1 MSTHLTNLNLLRKR
15 MQRRTNIEQA
25 KDESNESLPVPT
37 IEKPSESSITPDSS
51 NSKKRYARPSN
62 KASPQLT
69 TSESSNETKL
79 LHNLIAAAPTSS
91 VVVKPNA
98 DVLNLSK
105 TQTILPSLIVNAT
118 CQLRMKDLNTWKGF
132 VLCHPSSPQANVS
145 ATLYTGNKLFVVFEK
160 KNVSNDDSEFNLMLK
175 ERVFT
180 YLDAATFKPKN
191 KDFMVSLYNAPS
203 NIIIVDSD
211 LEFDDLSNAKIC
223 FSSTEMSG
231 LTSLHKRMIK
241 FSFWPSNILMPHLS
255 ELSAYFDD
263 FKLQHLQNIEI
274 EASDVQSSLFIV
286 SNHKFSEQSENV
298 LQFIDAQPNSQLL
311 VNKINDMSERF
322 GAMSDGTHFMIG
334 TVPAQSEFI
343 DDKKKNLFGSNQ
355 VVLMVNPVNILFDHK
370 QLYFLLFSYLNKFVM
385 QASIVQVFTTDLINH
400 ADMFS
405 VAFNTIKCFYDS
417 VSCTLINHVLDN
429 NDQNE
434 NKVLLSV
441 NDLTDE
447 VADFIPSSVDIVDDS
462 ETDVKRVENEIKSL
476 INFDSHQQAPSTS
489 KSLEMPA
496 KQQSW
501 VDVIE
506 KGNSSNEKEPSN
518 TFDSVVDKMSYEDFL
533 TNVKLVEFAKRYSS
547 ETDDLHRATIELARM
562 SEENGR
568 LLVTLKQTQER
579 IANFEAEVMDL
590 EKQRDCFD
598 LQLTELNDAY
608 CSLIK
613 DKDEIKTEN
622 EMLKEQLKEANNV
635 VVERTARLNE
645 AIDELENVKETGN
658 AVTEESDEAEH
669 ESDGFRLFGECID
682 KVRALKEK
690 YPHLYSGVDAN
701 FGDITSLL
709 KMIMIKIDS
718 IMSLCDADVTVSE
731 NQWNAYGLCSSV
743 STSTDDNSFPM
754 LSVRQVGLMNV
765 QIANFTNV
773 IYDAFFYNMFIKF
786 LWQLSSE

>member
-1 MSTHLTNLNLLRKR
+1 MSAHLTNLALLKKR
-15 MQRRTNIEQA
+15 IQRRNNTEQA
-25 KDESNESLPVPT
+25 KDEPKESPPIHL
-37 IEKPSESSITPDSS
+37 IEKPLESSVTSESS

-62 KASPQLT
+62 KASPQPNS
-69 TSESSNETKL
+69 SESSNETKL
-79 LHNLIAAAPTSS
+79 LHNLISSASNSS
-91 VVVKPNA
+91 VVMKPNS

-105 TQTILPSLIVNAT
+105 TQTILPSLVVNAT
-118 CQLRMKDLNTWKGF
+118 CQLRMKNLDNWKGF

-160 KNVSNDDSEFNLMLK
+160 KNVLNDDSEFNLMLK

-203 NIIIVDSD
+203 NILIVDSD

-255 ELSAYFDD
+255 ELSNYFDD
-263 FKLQHLQNIEI
+263 FKLRHLKDIEI

-286 SNHKFSEQSENV
+286 SNNKFSEQSENV

-322 GAMSDGTHFMIG
+322 SAMPDGTHFMIG

-355 VVLMVNPVNILFDHK
+355 VVLMVNPVNVLFDHK
-370 QLYFLLFSYLNKFVM
+370 QLYSLLFSYLNKFVM

-400 ADMFS
+400 ADLFS
-405 VAFNTIKCFYDS
+405 IAFSTIKCFYDS
-417 VSCTLINHVLDN
+417 VSCTLINHVLDSN
-429 NDQNE
+429 SQNE

-447 VADFIPSSVDIVDDS
+447 VADFIPSSVEIVNDN
-462 ETDVKRVENEIKSL
+462 ETDVKRVENEIKAL
-476 INFDSHQQAPSTS
+476 INFETHQQAPSTS
-489 KSLEMPA
+489 QSLENRA
-496 KQQSW
+496 TQQSW

-506 KGNSSNEKEPSN
+506 KSNSINEKEPSD
-518 TFDSVVDKMSYEDFL
+518 TFCSVIDKMSYEDFL
-533 TNVKLVEFAKRYSS
+533 TNVKLVEFAKRYSA
-547 ETDDLHRATIELARM
+547 ETDDLHRATVDLARM
-562 SEENGR
+562 SEENGQ
-568 LLVTLKQTQER
+568 LQVSLKKAKEQ
-579 IANFEAEVMDL
+579 IAKCEAEIADII
-590 EKQRDCFD
+590 KQRDCFD
-598 LQLTELNDAY
+598 LQITELNDAY
-608 CSLIK
+608 CSLLK
-613 DKDEIKTEN
+613 EKDEIKIEN
-622 EMLKEQLKEANNV
+622 EMLKEQLKEANHV
-635 VVERTARLNE
+635 VVERTSRLNE
-645 AIDELENVKETGN
+645 VIDELENVKTSANETN
-658 AVTEESDEAEH
+658 DESDDEQQ

-731 NQWNAYGLCSSV
+731 NQWNAYGLCSLAP
-743 STSTDDNSFPM
+743 TSDDDANFPM
-754 LSVRQVGLMNV
+754 LSVKQVGLINV
-765 QIANFTNV
+765 QITNFTNV
-773 IYDAFFYNMFIKF
+773 VYDAFFYNLFIKF

>member
-1 MSTHLTNLNLLRKR
+1 MSAHLTNLALLKKR
-15 MQRRTNIEQA
+15 IQRRTNIEQA
-25 KDESNESLPVPT
+25 KDEPKESPPIPP
-37 IEKPSESSITPDSS
+37 IEKPLESSITSESS

-62 KASPQLT
+62 KASPQPNS
-69 TSESSNETKL
+69 SESSDGTKL
-79 LHNLIAAAPTSS
+79 LHNLISSASNSS
-91 VVVKPNA
+91 VVMKPNS

-105 TQTILPSLIVNAT
+105 TQTILPSLVVNAT
-118 CQLRMKDLNTWKGF
+118 CQLRMKDLNNWKGF

-160 KNVSNDDSEFNLMLK
+160 KNVLNDDSEFNLMLK

-203 NIIIVDSD
+203 NILIVDSD
-211 LEFDDLSNAKIC
+211 LEFDDLSNTKIC

-255 ELSAYFDD
+255 ELSNYFND
-263 FKLQHLQNIEI
+263 FKLRHLKDIEI

-286 SNHKFSEQSENV
+286 SNNKFSEQSENV

-322 GAMSDGTHFMIG
+322 SAMPDGTHFMIG
-334 TVPAQSEFI
+334 TVPAQSEFV

-355 VVLMVNPVNILFDHK
+355 VVLMVNPVNVLFDHK
-370 QLYFLLFSYLNKFVM
+370 QLYSLLFSYLNKFVM

-400 ADMFS
+400 ADLFS
-405 VAFNTIKCFYDS
+405 IAFSTIKCFYDS
-417 VSCTLINHVLDN
+417 VSCTLINHVLDS
-429 NDQNE
+429 DSQNE

-447 VADFIPSSVDIVDDS
+447 VADFIPSSVEIVSDN

-476 INFDSHQQAPSTS
+476 INFETHQQAPSTS
-489 KSLEMPA
+489 QSLENRA
-496 KQQSW
+496 TQQSW

-506 KGNSSNEKEPSN
+506 KSNSIDEKEPSN
-518 TFDSVVDKMSYEDFL
+518 TFQSVIDKMSYEDFL
-533 TNVKLVEFAKRYSS
+533 TNVKLVEFAKRYSA
-547 ETDDLHRATIELARM
+547 ETDDLHRATVDLARM
-562 SEENGR
+562 SEENGQLQVSLR
-568 LLVTLKQTQER
+568 QAKDQ
-579 IANFEAEVMDL
+579 IAKYEAEIADII
-590 EKQRDCFD
+590 KQRDCFD
-598 LQLTELNDAY
+598 LQITELNDAY
-608 CSLIK
+608 CSLLK
-613 DKDEIKTEN
+613 EKDEIKIEN
-622 EMLKEQLKEANNV
+622 EMLKEQLKEANHV
-635 VVERTARLNE
+635 VVERTSRLNE
-645 AIDELENVKETGN
+645 VIDELENIKTSATETN
-658 AVTEESDEAEH
+658 DESDDEQQ
-669 ESDGFRLFGECID
+669 ESNGFRLFGECID

-731 NQWNAYGLCSSV
+731 NQWNAYGLCSLAP
-743 STSTDDNSFPM
+743 TSDDDTNFPM
-754 LSVRQVGLMNV
+754 LSVKQVGLINV
-765 QIANFTNV
+765 QITNFTNV
-773 IYDAFFYNMFIKF
+773 VYDAFFYNLFIKF

>member
-1 MSTHLTNLNLLRKR
+1 MSAHLTNLALLKKR
-15 MQRRTNIEQA
+15 IQRRTNIEQA
-25 KDESNESLPVPT
+25 KDEPKESPPIPP
-37 IEKPSESSITPDSS
+37 IEKPLESSITSESS

-62 KASPQLT
+62 KASPQPNS
-69 TSESSNETKL
+69 SESSDGTKL
-79 LHNLIAAAPTSS
+79 LHNLISSASNSS
-91 VVVKPNA
+91 VVMKPNS

-105 TQTILPSLIVNAT
+105 TQTILPSLVVNAT
-118 CQLRMKDLNTWKGF
+118 CQLRMKDLNSWKGF

-160 KNVSNDDSEFNLMLK
+160 KNVLNDDSEFNLMLK

-180 YLDAATFKPKN
+180 YLDVATFKPKN

-203 NIIIVDSD
+203 NILIVDSD

-255 ELSAYFDD
+255 ELSNYFND
-263 FKLQHLQNIEI
+263 FKLRHLKDIEI

-286 SNHKFSEQSENV
+286 SNNKFSEQSENV

-322 GAMSDGTHFMIG
+322 SAMPDGTHFMIG
-334 TVPAQSEFI
+334 TVPAQSEFV

-355 VVLMVNPVNILFDHK
+355 VVLMVNPVNVLFDHK
-370 QLYFLLFSYLNKFVM
+370 QLYSLLFSYLNKFVM

-400 ADMFS
+400 ADLFS
-405 VAFNTIKCFYDS
+405 IAFSTIKCFYDS
-417 VSCTLINHVLDN
+417 VSCTLINHVLDSN
-429 NDQNE
+429 PQNE

-447 VADFIPSSVDIVDDS
+447 VADFIPSSVEIVNDN
-462 ETDVKRVENEIKSL
+462 ETDVKRVENEIKAL
-476 INFDSHQQAPSTS
+476 INFETHQQAPSTS
-489 KSLEMPA
+489 QSLETRA
-496 KQQSW
+496 TQQSW

-506 KGNSSNEKEPSN
+506 KSNSINEKEPSD
-518 TFDSVVDKMSYEDFL
+518 TFCSVIDKMSYEDFL
-533 TNVKLVEFAKRYSS
+533 TNVKLVEFAKRYST
-547 ETDDLHRATIELARM
+547 ETDDLHRVTVDLARM
-562 SEENGR
+562 SEENGQ
-568 LLVTLKQTQER
+568 LQVSLKKAKEQ
-579 IANFEAEVMDL
+579 IAKCEAEIADII
-590 EKQRDCFD
+590 KQRDCFD
-598 LQLTELNDAY
+598 LQITELNDAY
-608 CSLIK
+608 CLLLK
-613 DKDEIKTEN
+613 EKDEIKIEN
-622 EMLKEQLKEANNV
+622 EMLKEQLKEANHV
-635 VVERTARLNE
+635 VVERTSRLNE
-645 AIDELENVKETGN
+645 IIDELENVKTSVNETSD
-658 AVTEESDEAEH
+658 ESDDEQQ

-731 NQWNAYGLCSSV
+731 NQWNAYGLCSLAP
-743 STSTDDNSFPM
+743 TSDDDANFPM
-754 LSVRQVGLMNV
+754 LSVKQVGLINV
-765 QIANFTNV
+765 QITNFTNV
-773 IYDAFFYNMFIKF
+773 VYDAFFYNLFIKF

>member
-1 MSTHLTNLNLLRKR
+1 MSTHLTNLNLLKKR
-15 MQRRTNIEQA
+15 MQRRTNTEQA
-25 KDESNESLPVPT
+25 KNESSVSPPVPS
-37 IEKPSESSITPDSS
+37 IEKPLEPSPAPESS

-62 KASPQLT
+62 KATPQPT
-69 TSESSNETKL
+69 PSESSDQTKL
-79 LHNLIAAAPTSS
+79 LHNLISSASTSS
-91 VVVKPNA
+91 VLMKPNS

-105 TQTILPSLIVNAT
+105 TQTILPSLVVTAT
-118 CQLRMKDLNTWKGF
+118 CQLRMKDLNKWKGF

-160 KNVSNDDSEFNLMLK
+160 KNVLNDDSEFNIMLK

-255 ELSAYFDD
+255 ELSTYFND
-263 FKLQHLQNIEI
+263 FKLRHLQDIEI
-274 EASDVQSSLFIV
+274 EASDIQSSLFIV

-322 GAMSDGTHFMIG
+322 SAMSDGTHFMIG
-334 TVPAQSEFI
+334 TVPAQSEFA

-355 VVLMVNPVNILFDHK
+355 VVLMVNPVNVLFDHK
-370 QLYFLLFSYLNKFVM
+370 QLYSLLFSYLNKFVM

-400 ADMFS
+400 ADLFS
-405 VAFNTIKCFYDS
+405 IAFSTIKCFYDS
-417 VSCTLINHVLDN
+417 ISCTLINHALDTN
-429 NDQNE
+429 PQNE

-447 VADFIPSSVDIVDDS
+447 VADFIPSSVEISDDN
-462 ETDVKRVENEIKSL
+462 ETDIKRVENEIKSL
-476 INFDSHQQAPSTS
+476 INFESHQQAPSTS
-489 KSLEMPA
+489 QSLEVRA
-496 KQQSW
+496 TQQSW
-501 VDVIE
+501 VDVVE
-506 KGNSSNEKEPSN
+506 KGNSIDEQEPSH
-518 TFDSVVDKMSYEDFL
+518 TFQSVIDKMSYEDFL
-533 TNVKLVEFAKRYSS
+533 TNVKLVEFAKRYSA
-547 ETDDLHRATIELARM
+547 ETDDLHRATVDLARM
-562 SEENGR
+562 SEENGQ
-568 LLVTLKQTQER
+568 LQVSLKQAKEQ
-579 IANFEAEVMDL
+579 IANHEAEIMDL
-590 EKQRDCFD
+590 IKQRDCFD
-598 LQLTELNDAY
+598 LQLTELNDDY

-613 DKDEIKTEN
+613 EKDEIKTERDI
-622 EMLKEQLKEANNV
+622 LKEQLKEANHV
-635 VVERTARLNE
+635 VVERTTRLNE
-645 AIDELENVKETGN
+645 VIDELENVKSSAD
-658 AVTEESDEAEH
+658 AVSDESDDVEQ
-669 ESDGFRLFGECID
+669 ESDGFRLFSECLD

-731 NQWNAYGLCSSV
+731 NQWNAYGLCSLV
-743 STSTDDNSFPM
+743 PTSDDDNIFPM
-754 LSVRQVGLMNV
+754 LSVKQVGLMNV